1 MNLLI
6 TVSLICALHLFSA
19 LGPDLARQWYLFNK
33 IQKYVAEADREI
45 LCPKPVT
52 PLPTARLV
60 IPLKRPVDEQSPP
73 DLIGKKGKGRGK
85 KYAHHSA

>member
-6 TVSLICALHLFSA
+6 IVSLICALHLFSA
-19 LGPDLARQWYLFNK
+19 PGLDLARQWYLFNK
-33 IQKYVAEADREI
+33 IKQYVDEADKDT
-45 LCPKPVT
+45 LCPKP
-52 PLPTARLV
+52 TARQV

-85 KYAHHSA
+85 KSARHSD